1 VRTIAPTVNIIM
13 PPAAQAAAPPAF
25 SPSMRVIPG
34 MPDPHGSGV
43 YRVQLGAFSN
53 TGLAERCF
61 NRLKSAG
68 FTPYYE
74 QYGSLYRVVITDVK
88 AVDMAGV
95 ICRLESAGF
104 TEAWLR
110 EER

>member
-1 VRTIAPTVNIIM
+1 
-13 PPAAQAAAPPAF
+13 
-25 SPSMRVIPG
+25 
-34 MPDPHGSGV
+34 MPDPHGNGI
-43 YRVQLGAFSN
+43 YRVQLGAFSS
-53 TGLAERCF
+53 TALAERCF

-74 QYGSLYRVVITDVK
+74 QYGSLYRVVITGVK

-104 TEAWLR
+104 TEAWVR